1 VKVAYYSPLPPE
13 RTGIADYSALLLPA
27 LRERVD
33 VDVAK
38 RGGRAR
44 GDVALYHLGNNP
56 DAHGWIL
63 ERLRAEPGV
72 VVLHDFVLHHLIA
85 GMTLGRK
92 DGPSYLAAL
101 ERDGGVAARL
111 LGLGVIDGCIPPLWE
126 VRPEDFPLC
135 DSALDHATGV
145 IVHSRYVGDRVRE
158 RGYAGPVWHV
168 PHPAWPQPGV
178 SPERGAGEPLF
189 GVFGNLNASKR
200 VGQLLDGFARYH
212 ESHPEA
218 RLLVVG
224 AAAPGTDLDLRI
236 EAAGA
241 ADAAAW
247 VDHVDERRL
256 WALMAGVDAVV
267 SLRSPTMGETSG
279 TVIRALTLG
288 KPLIVSDVGWF
299 AELPDDAAFKVAPDE
314 HEAEAVAEALER
326 LTDPA
331 TRQGMG
337 TAAREL
343 AESDHALDHVADLYL
358 AALEEAAGGEAVR
371 DAVVGS
377 VTAAAA
383 DVGIGAESREAE
395 RLARALDEVEL

>member
-1 VKVAYYSPLPPE
+1 
-13 RTGIADYSALLLPA
+13 LLLPA
-27 LRERVD
+27 LRQRVD

-101 ERDGGVAARL
+101 ERDGGIAARL

-135 DSALDHATGV
+135 DAALDHATGV
-145 IVHSRYVGDRVRE
+145 IVHSLYVGDRVRE

-178 SPERGAGEPLF
+178 APEREAGEPLF

-200 VGQLLDGFARYH
+200 VGHLLDGFARYH
-212 ESHPEA
+212 ESHPGA

-236 EAAGA
+236 EAAGVS
-241 ADAAAW
+241 DAATW
-247 VDHVDERRL
+247 LDYVDERRL

-299 AELPDDAAFKVAPDE
+299 AELPDDAAIKVAPDE
-314 HEAEAVAEALER
+314 HEAEAVAGALER
-326 LTDPA
+326 LSDPA
-331 TRQGMG
+331 TREAMG
-337 TAAREL
+337 SAAREL
-343 AESDHALDHVADLYL
+343 AERDHALGHVADLYL

-371 DAVVGS
+371 DAVVGR
-377 VTAAAA
+377 VTSAAAE
-383 DVGIGAESREAE
+383 VGIGAESREAE

>member
-1 VKVAYYSPLPPE
+1 MRIAYYSPLPPE
-13 RTGIADYSALLLPA
+13 KTGIADYTALLLPA
-27 LRERVD
+27 LRQRVD

-63 ERLRAEPGV
+63 ERLRADPGV

-135 DSALDHATGV
+135 DAALDNATGV

-168 PHPAWPQPGV
+168 PHPAWPAPAIE
-178 SPERGAGEPLF
+178 PERPEGEPVF
-189 GVFGNLNASKR
+189 GAFGNLNASKR
-200 VGQLLDGFARYH
+200 VGQLLDGFARFH
-212 ESHPEA
+212 ERQPSA
-218 RLLVVG
+218 TLVIVG
-224 AAAPGTDLDLRI
+224 AAAPGLDLDVRI
-236 EAAGA
+236 EAAGLYGA
-241 ADAAAW
+241 VGWD
-247 VDHVDERRL
+247 DYVDEHRL

-279 TVIRALTLG
+279 TVIRALTLA

-314 HEAEAVAEALER
+314 HEAEAVADALER
-326 LTDPA
+326 LNDPA
-331 TRQGMG
+331 TREAMG
-337 TAAREL
+337 TAARAL

-371 DAVVGS
+371 DAVVGT

>member
-33 VDVAK
+33 LDVAK

-44 GDVALYHLGNNP
+44 GDVSLYHLGNNP
-56 DAHGWIL
+56 EAHGWIL
-63 ERLRAEPGV
+63 ERLRSEPGV

-135 DSALDHATGV
+135 DAALDHATGV
-145 IVHSRYVGDRVRE
+145 IVHSRYVRDRVRE

-168 PHPAWPQPGV
+168 PHPAWPQPAIE
-178 SPERGAGEPLF
+178 PERPEGEPVF
-189 GVFGNLNASKR
+189 GAFGNLNASKR
-200 VGQLLDGFARYH
+200 VGQLLDGFARFH
-212 ESHPEA
+212 ERKPSA
-218 RLLVVG
+218 TLVVVG
-224 AAAPGTDLDLRI
+224 AAAPGLDLDLRI
-236 EAAGA
+236 EAAGLYGA
-241 ADAAAW
+241 VAW
-247 VDHVDERRL
+247 DDYVDEARL

-288 KPLIVSDVGWF
+288 KPLVVSDVGWF
-299 AELPDDAAFKVAPDE
+299 AELPDEVALKVAPDE
-314 HEAEAVAEALER
+314 REAAAVAEALER

-331 TRQGMG
+331 TREAMG
-337 TAAREL
+337 SAARAF
-343 AESDHALDHVADLYL
+343 AESEHALGHVADLYL
-358 AALEEAAGGEAVR
+358 AALEEAAGGESVR
-371 DAVVGS
+371 DAVVGT

-383 DVGIGAESREAE
+383 DVGIDAESREAE
-395 RLARALDEVEL
+395 VVARTLDEVEL

>member
-1 VKVAYYSPLPPE
+1 MKVAYYSPLPPE

-27 LRERVD
+27 LRERVQ

-44 GDVALYHLGNNP
+44 GDVSLYHLGNNP

-135 DSALDHATGV
+135 DEVLDHARGV
-145 IVHSRYVGDRVRE
+145 IVHSRYVGDRVRD
-158 RGYAGPVWHV
+158 RGYAGRVLHV
-168 PHPAWPQPGV
+168 PHPAWQQPAA
-178 SPERGAGEPLF
+178 PAERGVGEPLF
-189 GVFGNLNASKR
+189 GVFGNLNAAQR
-200 VGQLLDGFARYH
+200 VGQLLDGFARH
-212 ESHPEA
+212 LESHPES

-236 EAAGA
+236 EAAGV
-241 ADAAAW
+241 ADAATW
-247 VDHVDERRL
+247 LDYVDESRL
-256 WALMAGVDAVV
+256 WSLMAGVDAVV

-288 KPLIVSDVGWF
+288 KPLVVSDVGWF
-299 AELPDDAAFKVAPDE
+299 AELPDAVAIKVAPDE
-314 HEAEAVAEALER
+314 REAEAVAEALER

-331 TRQGMG
+331 TREAMG
-337 TAAREL
+337 AAARAL
-343 AESDHALDHVADLYL
+343 AETEHGLDHVADLYL

-371 DAVVGS
+371 DAVVG
-377 VTAAAA
+377 TLTTAAA
-383 DVGIGAESREAE
+383 DVGIDAESREAE
-395 RLARALDEVEL
+395 QLARTLDEVEL

>member
-1 VKVAYYSPLPPE
+1 MRVAYYSPLPPE

-27 LRERVD
+27 LRERVQ

-63 ERLRAEPGV
+63 ERLRHDAGV

-92 DGPSYLAAL
+92 DGPAYLAAL

-135 DSALDHATGV
+135 AEALDHATGV
-145 IVHSRYVGDRVRE
+145 IVHSHYVGDRVRE
-158 RGYAGPVWHV
+158 RGYTGTIWHV
-168 PHPAWPQPGV
+168 PHPAWPEPEV
-178 SPERGAGEPLF
+178 PAERGEGDPLF

-212 ESHPEA
+212 ESHPGA

-224 AAAPGTDLDLRI
+224 AVASGTDLDLRI
-236 EAAGA
+236 EAAGV
-241 ADAAAW
+241 ADSATW
-247 VDHVDERRL
+247 IDYVDERRL
-256 WALMAGVDAVV
+256 WSLMKGVDAVV

-288 KPLIVSDVGWF
+288 KPVVVSDVGWF
-299 AELPDDAAFKVAPDE
+299 AELPDAVALRVAPDE
-314 HEAEAVAEALER
+314 REATAVAEALER

-331 TRQGMG
+331 TREAMG
-337 TAAREL
+337 RAAHEL
-343 AESDHALDHVADLYL
+343 AAGEHALDHVADLYV

-371 DAVVGS
+371 EAVVRS

-383 DVGIGAESREAE
+383 DVGIGPESREADVVG
-395 RLARALDEVEL
+395 RTLDEVEL

>member
-1 VKVAYYSPLPPE
+1 VRIAYYSPLPPE
-13 RTGIADYSALLLPA
+13 KTGIADYTALLLPA
-27 LRERVD
+27 LRQRVD

-63 ERLRAEPGV
+63 ERLRADPGV

-135 DSALDHATGV
+135 DAALDNATGV

-168 PHPAWPQPGV
+168 PHPAWPAPAIE
-178 SPERGAGEPLF
+178 PERPEGEPVF
-189 GVFGNLNASKR
+189 GAFGNLNASKR
-200 VGQLLDGFARYH
+200 VGQLLDGFARFH
-212 ESHPEA
+212 ERQPSA
-218 RLLVVG
+218 TLVIVG
-224 AAAPGTDLDLRI
+224 AAAPGLDLDLRI
-236 EAAGA
+236 EAAGLYGA
-241 ADAAAW
+241 VGWD
-247 VDHVDERRL
+247 DYVDEHRL

-279 TVIRALTLG
+279 TVIRALTLA

-314 HEAEAVAEALER
+314 HEAEAVADALER
-326 LTDPA
+326 LNDPA
-331 TRQGMG
+331 TREAMG
-337 TAAREL
+337 TAARAL

-371 DAVVGS
+371 DAVVGT

>member
-33 VDVAK
+33 LDVAK

-44 GDVALYHLGNNP
+44 GDVSLYHLGNNP
-56 DAHGWIL
+56 EAHGWIL
-63 ERLRAEPGV
+63 ERLRSEPGV

-135 DSALDHATGV
+135 DAALDHATGV
-145 IVHSRYVGDRVRE
+145 IVHSRYVRDRVRE

-168 PHPAWPQPGV
+168 PHPAWPQPAIE
-178 SPERGAGEPLF
+178 PERPEGEPVF
-189 GVFGNLNASKR
+189 GAFGNLNASKR
-200 VGQLLDGFARYH
+200 VGQLLDGFARFH
-212 ESHPEA
+212 ERKPSA
-218 RLLVVG
+218 TLVVVG
-224 AAAPGTDLDLRI
+224 AAAPGLDLDLRI
-236 EAAGA
+236 EAAGLYGA
-241 ADAAAW
+241 VGWD
-247 VDHVDERRL
+247 DYVDEARL

-288 KPLIVSDVGWF
+288 KPLVVSDVGWF
-299 AELPDDAAFKVAPDE
+299 AELPDEVALKVAPDE
-314 HEAEAVAEALER
+314 REAAAVAEALER

-331 TRQGMG
+331 TREAMG
-337 TAAREL
+337 SAARAF
-343 AESDHALDHVADLYL
+343 AESEHALGHVADLYL
-358 AALEEAAGGEAVR
+358 AALEEAAGGESVR
-371 DAVVGS
+371 DAVVGT

-383 DVGIGAESREAE
+383 DVGIDAESREAE
-395 RLARALDEVEL
+395 VVARTLDEVEL